1 MGVVNDAEAEA
12 DSEADRGAAR
22 VPDHREAR
30 DAALDAVEPERLLEG
45 EDEHTAYVDDAVHW
59 TEVYGELLDF
69 KRSLLAVAEDEL
81 RSMNHDAESEVKETD
96 LKVLIAEAAR
106 FKRRL
111 GFWQERADELKARS
125 VTDSE

>member
-1 MGVVNDAEAEA
+1 MGVVNGAEAGE

-59 TEVYGELLDF
+59 TEVYAELLDF

-106 FKRRL
+106 FERRL